1 MDKKITLFNKN
12 HITVTRE
19 DNGKNFRKEHKTVID
34 MYGEDFVFRIEKKPF
49 ATASPVG
56 RSKNTRPARMYRNIT
71 LPDSYVLCK
80 SEFGFYY
87 SEPVEHENYY
97 DRQED
102 SRSGI
107 AWTFIFPDY
116 TYEIRYL
123 TKASDKQTAID
134 NDTRPWQL
142 VDGSMEEHFIFD
154 LLDEVTKICDRGKE
168 LKYKCYNKSNFCY
181 WGCGGCGD
189 DDEKKRPIGDAHW
202 AKSEI
207 FKDLFGNAEGPKFQT
222 NDEKILAHGFD
233 LVTSFRKM

>member
-107 AWTFIFPDY
+107 AWAFIFPDY

-134 NDTRPWQL
+134 NDTRP
-142 VDGSMEEHFIFD
+142 
-154 LLDEVTKICDRGKE
+154 
-168 LKYKCYNKSNFCY
+168 
-181 WGCGGCGD
+181 
-189 DDEKKRPIGDAHW
+189 
-202 AKSEI
+202 
-207 FKDLFGNAEGPKFQT
+207 
-222 NDEKILAHGFD
+222 
-233 LVTSFRKM
+233 